1 MGPSGG
7 NRHVSV
13 AAARDH
19 IALFLSAWFAVHCGP
34 SWAADL
40 PLPVTATADA
50 RPTVPEEIEIT
61 GEHSGPSLWRVAK
74 GDHVLWILG
83 TLDPLPRKMEWRS
96 REVESVIT
104 EAQEVLYEQPAVSVH
119 GNPFTWIRVYLQWRH
134 VQTMP
139 DGATLKDWIAPD
151 TYARFAALEQRFDPY
166 DSRTEKLRPMFAALR
181 LYGHALDATHLTPG
195 DQTEQSVLKL
205 ARKHRV
211 HIRQPT
217 LSIDDPRGLVT
228 QLGEI
233 PRDAH
238 VGCLEAI
245 VERLETGLEP
255 MKAAARAWATGDV
268 AALRLLSH
276 PKDIEICTDA
286 VATSPRMK
294 ELIDRTTN
302 SWNSEL
308 EAAIERNRTT
318 LAMSSIYD
326 LLGSTGTLA
335 MLRSKGYQVEGP

>member
-1 MGPSGG
+1 
-7 NRHVSV
+7 V
-13 AAARDH
+13 AAAKNRL
-19 IALFLSAWFAVHCGP
+19 AVLLSAGFALHCGP
-34 SWAADL
+34 SWAADPPP
-40 PLPVTATADA
+40 PLTPAADTQ
-50 RPTVPEEIEIT
+50 PTVPEEIEIT
-61 GEHSGPSLWRVAK
+61 GERPGPSLWRVAK

-104 EAQEVLYEQPAVSVH
+104 EAQEVLYEQPAVTVH
-119 GNPFTWIRVYLQWRH
+119 GNPFTWVRVYLRWRH
-134 VQTMP
+134 VQTIP
-139 DGATLKDWIAPD
+139 NGDTLKDWIAPD
-151 TYARFAALEQRFDPY
+151 IFARFRALEARFDPH
-166 DSRTEKLRPMFAALR
+166 DSRTETLRPIFAALR
-181 LYGHALDATHLTPG
+181 LYGRALDVSRLTPG

-217 LSIDDPRGLVT
+217 LSIDDPTGLVA

-255 MKAAARAWATGDV
+255 MKAAARAWAIGDV
-268 AALRLLSH
+268 ETLRRLSH
-276 PKDIEICTDA
+276 PRDIDICTDA

-294 ELIDRTTN
+294 QLIDRTTN
-302 SWNSEL
+302 AWNTEL
-308 EAAIERNRTT
+308 EAAIERNHTT

-326 LLGSTGTLA
+326 VLGSTGTLA
-335 MLRSKGYQVEGP
+335 KLRSKGYQVEGP